1 MAEAK
6 KQSFFGGA
14 AILAAGII
22 IVKIIG
28 ALFKIPLANV
38 LEKEGNGIFNQSYYI
53 YSVFLSVS
61 TAGLPVALSK
71 MVSEARS
78 LGRERQA
85 QQIFRVSFRL
95 FFTLGALSFIAMWWG
110 NAFFAD
116 FLENSK
122 TALSIRALAPA
133 VFCVGCLS
141 AFRGYAQ
148 GCGNMTPT
156 AVSQIIEAICKL
168 FVGLGLAI
176 YLLRIGKGVDVAAAG
191 AITGVTIGTIL
202 SLVYM
207 VVNYFRHRK
216 APRTNDTPSGT
227 GAILRQL
234 LKYAIP
240 ITLSSSMVALIST
253 IDSKFVMMQL
263 QERLHYTEADASGL
277 YGTYGAAM
285 NLYNLPASLMVALTA
300 SVIPFL
306 SAALARKDRAGAKA
320 VVNSSFRVTA
330 LLAFPMGLGLWALSE
345 PIMGLLYPK
354 YDSALGGALLAVLGI
369 ASLFVCVMLISNS
382 VLQAHGQVYV
392 SIVTMLIGGVIKIAL
407 NYQLV
412 AIPHINIHGA
422 PIGTLTCFATV
433 AVLNLFFVSRTVE
446 DPPNYFAL
454 FVKPLAASLVMAFCA
469 RGAYILLSAHLGAGG
484 FARLLGVGVSMALA
498 VVIYA
503 VLVVALRIITK
514 EDLALLPKGE
524 KLGRLLHIK

>member
-14 AILAAGII
+14 AVLAAGII
-22 IVKIIG
+22 AVKIIG

-38 LEKEGNGIFNQSYYI
+38 LEKTGNGIFNQAYYI

-85 QQIFRVSFRL
+85 QKIFRVSFTL
-95 FFTLGALSFIAMWWG
+95 FFTLGALSFAAMWWG
-110 NAFFAD
+110 NTFFAD

-148 GCGNMTPT
+148 GSGNMTPT
-156 AVSQIIEAICKL
+156 AVSQIIEALCKL
-168 FVGLGLAI
+168 LVGLGLAV
-176 YLLRIGKGVDVAAAG
+176 YLLRIGQTVEVAAAG
-191 AITGVTIGTIL
+191 AILGVTIGTII
-202 SLVYM
+202 SLFYM
-207 VVNYFRHRK
+207 LVNYLRHRV
-216 APRTNDTPSGT
+216 APRSADRPQSAGT
-227 GAILRQL
+227 ILKQL

-263 QERLHYTEADASGL
+263 QQRLHYSEDAASGL

-285 NLYNLPASLMVALTA
+285 NLYNLPSSLMVALTA

-306 SAALARKDRAGAKA
+306 SAALVRRDRGGAKA
-320 VVNSSFRVTA
+320 LISSSYRVTA
-330 LLAFPMGLGLWALSE
+330 LLAFPMGFGLWALST
-345 PIMGLLYPK
+345 PIMSLLYPK
-354 YDSALGGALLAVLGI
+354 YDAALGGSLLSVLGI
-369 ASLFVCVMLISNS
+369 GSLFVCLMLISNS
-382 VLQAHGQVYV
+382 ILQAHGQVYV
-392 SIVTMLIGGVIKIAL
+392 SIVTMLIGGVIKVAL
-407 NYQLV
+407 NYRLV
-412 AIPHINIHGA
+412 AIPRINIHGA
-422 PIGTLTCFATV
+422 PIGTLCCFATV
-433 AVLNLFFVSRTVE
+433 ALLNMHFVRRTAE
-446 DPPNYFAL
+446 DKPNYFAL
-454 FVKPLAASLVMAFCA
+454 FAKPLLASVLMAAAA
-469 RGAYILLSAHLGAGG
+469 RGTFALLYTHAGST
-484 FARLLGVGVSMALA
+484 LLCVGVSILLA
-498 VVIYA
+498 VVVYA
-503 VLVVALRIITK
+503 VLVVLLRIITAD
-514 EDLALLPKGE
+514 DLLLLPKGK
-524 KLGRLLHIK
+524 KLAKLLRVK

>member
-1 MAEAK
+1 MAQTK

-14 AILAAGII
+14 AVLAAGII

-38 LEKEGNGIFNQSYYI
+38 LEKEGNGIFNQAYYI

-85 QQIFRVSFRL
+85 QKIFRVSFRL
-95 FFTLGALSFIAMWWG
+95 FFVLGALSFAAMWWG

-116 FLENSK
+116 FLENSQ

-148 GCGNMTPT
+148 GSGNMTPT
-156 AVSQIIEAICKL
+156 AVSQIIEALCKL
-168 FVGLGLAI
+168 IVGLGLAI
-176 YLLRIGKGVDVAAAG
+176 YLLRAGHGVAVAAAG
-191 AITGVTIGTIL
+191 AIVGVTAGTIL

-207 VVNYFRHRK
+207 FFNYLRHREP
-216 APRTNDTPSGT
+216 PRTSDAPERT
-227 GAILRQL
+227 GAILRRL
-234 LKYAIP
+234 LKYAVP

-263 QERLHYTEADASGL
+263 QERLHYTEEAASGL

-285 NLYNLPASLMVALTA
+285 NLYNLPATLMVALTA
-300 SVIPFL
+300 SVIPYL
-306 SAALARKDRAGAKA
+306 SAALARKDRAAA
-320 VVNSSFRVTA
+320 RALINSSYRVTA
-330 LLAFPMGLGLWALSE
+330 LLAFPMGLGLWALAE
-345 PIMGLLYPK
+345 PIMRLLYPK
-354 YDSALGGALLAVLGI
+354 YDSALSGSLLAVLGV

-392 SIVTMLIGGVIKIAL
+392 SIATMLVGGVIKVGL
-407 NYQLV
+407 NYRLV
-412 AIPHINIHGA
+412 AIPELNIHGA
-422 PIGTLTCFATV
+422 PIGTAACFATV
-433 AVLNLFFVSRTVE
+433 SLLNLFFVSRTAE
-446 DPPNYFAL
+446 EKPNYLAL
-454 FVKPLAASLVMAFCA
+454 FAKPLAASLLMAFAAKGTYFLLAHRVSSNLVCV
-469 RGAYILLSAHLGAGG
+469 GAA
-484 FARLLGVGVSMALA
+484 VVLA
-498 VVIYA
+498 VVVYG

-514 EDLALLPKGE
+514 DDLALLPKGE
-524 KLGRLLHIK
+524 KLARLLRVK

>member
-38 LEKEGNGIFNQSYYI
+38 LGETGNGIFNQSYYI

-71 MVSEARS
+71 LVSEARS
-78 LGRERQA
+78 LGREQQA
-85 QQIFRVSFRL
+85 RKIFRVSFML
-95 FFTLGALSFIAMWWG
+95 FFTLGFLSFLAMWFG
-110 NAFFAD
+110 NVFFAG

-156 AVSQIIEAICKL
+156 AVSQIIEALCKL
-168 FVGLGLAI
+168 LVGLGLAI
-176 YLLRIGKGVDVAAAG
+176 YLARTGKGTDVSAAG
-191 AITGVTIGTIL
+191 AITGVTVGTIL

-207 VVNYFRHRK
+207 FVNYLRHRVP
-216 APRTNDTPSGT
+216 ARTTDHPD
-227 GAILRQL
+227 GAGRILRQL
-234 LKYAIP
+234 LRYAIP

-263 QERLHYTEADASGL
+263 QQRLHFTEDAASGL

-285 NLYNLPASLMVALTA
+285 NLYNLPSSLMVALTA
-300 SVIPFL
+300 SVIPYL
-306 SAALARKDRAGAKA
+306 SAALVRKDAVGAKA
-320 VVNSSFRVTA
+320 VVNSSYRVTA
-330 LLAFPMGLGLWALSE
+330 LLAFPMGLGLWALST
-345 PIMGLLYPK
+345 PIMGLLYPR
-354 YDSALGGALLAVLGI
+354 YDAELGGSLLAVLGI
-369 ASLFVCVMLISNS
+369 SALFVCLMLVSNS
-382 VLQAHGQVYV
+382 ILQAHGRVHV

-407 NYQLV
+407 NYRLV
-412 AIPHINIHGA
+412 AIPEINIHGA
-422 PIGTLTCFATV
+422 PIGTLCCFATV
-433 AVLNLFFVSRTVE
+433 AILNMAIVYRVSS
-446 DPPNYFAL
+446 DKPNYLTL
-454 FVKPLAASLVMAFCA
+454 FTKPLFASLLMAISA
-469 RGAYILLSAHLGAGG
+469 RGAYALLY
-484 FARLLGVGVSMALA
+484 ARLASRLVCVGISIVLA
-498 VVIYA
+498 VVVYA
-503 VLVVALRIITK
+503 ALVVALRIITK
-514 EDLALLPKGE
+514 DDLALLPKGQ
-524 KLGRLLHIK
+524 KLAKLLRVR